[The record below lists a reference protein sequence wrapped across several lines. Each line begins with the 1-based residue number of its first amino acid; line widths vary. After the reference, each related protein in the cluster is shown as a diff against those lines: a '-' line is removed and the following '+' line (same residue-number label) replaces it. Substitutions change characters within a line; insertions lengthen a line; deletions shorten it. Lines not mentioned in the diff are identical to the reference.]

1 MLKSVNGEAKVLK
14 AYKTLMM
21 RMARMSRELQL
32 FIMASLAMGIAYS
45 IIDATFNNFLN
56 ERFSLSGFERSFL
69 EFPREIP
76 GFLVVFVSALLWFLC
91 SRRLGAVAMVLG
103 AMGALLIG
111 FASPA
116 YAIMIAWLFIY
127 SLGQH
132 LFLPLTSTIGM
143 DLAKEGQVGQ
153 RLGQLNAVKN
163 LAAISG
169 SFLVFLGFKFLGFSF
184 QHTFALATLAFALA
198 AVLMFAMKPVK
209 TQPPKMYLKL
219 HREYRLFYALAVF
232 HGSRKQLF
240 MTFGPWVLVTIFHQP
255 TQTIATLLTIGGVI
269 GILFQPFLGRA
280 VDRLGERV
288 VLTSEAILLVFVCA
302 GYAFAKFLFSERIA
316 FLIAC
321 VCFLLDQMSM
331 SFGMARSTYMRKIA
345 RQASDIQPALT
356 VSVTIDH
363 IFSISVALLGGV
375 LWSTFG
381 YQYVFILGMFIALI
395 NFFFALQVRIP
406 QGHVASRSVLTALPE
421 RD

>member
-1 MLKSVNGEAKVLK
+1 MKTLEAYRK
-14 AYKTLMM
+14 LMM

-32 FIMASLAMGIAYS
+32 FVMASLAMGIAYS

-103 AMGALLIG
+103 AMGTLLIG
-111 FASPA
+111 FASPG
-116 YAIMIAWLFIY
+116 YAIMVAWLFIY

-132 LFLPLTSTIGM
+132 LFLPLSSTIGM

-153 RLGQLNAVKN
+153 RLGQLNAVRN

-184 QHTFALATLAFALA
+184 QHTFFLATLAFVLA

-219 HREYRLFYALAVF
+219 HREYRLYYILAVF
-232 HGSRKQLF
+232 
-240 MTFGPWVLVTIFHQP
+240 
-255 TQTIATLLTIGGVI
+255 
-269 GILFQPFLGRA
+269 
-280 VDRLGERV
+280 
-288 VLTSEAILLVFVCA
+288 
-302 GYAFAKFLFSERIA
+302 
-316 FLIAC
+316 
-321 VCFLLDQMSM
+321 
-331 SFGMARSTYMRKIA
+331 
-345 RQASDIQPALT
+345 
-356 VSVTIDH
+356 
-363 IFSISVALLGGV
+363 
-375 LWSTFG
+375 
-381 YQYVFILGMFIALI
+381 
-395 NFFFALQVRIP
+395 
-406 QGHVASRSVLTALPE
+406 
-421 RD
+421 